1 MRMDAAAPSTGTRLS
16 AACRFNSDFTR
27 GSVDDLGPE
36 PGTRFDV
43 QVYQGLPFLNGDAAR
58 VELVFGVRNLMHSD
72 LDGVSSIYDELL
84 VVRPPTRVVG
94 GVTVQF

>member
-1 MRMDAAAPSTGTRLS
+1 MRMDAAAPSTRTRVS

-27 GSVDDLGPE
+27 AAVDDLGPG

-43 QVYQGLPFLNGDAAR
+43 QVYQGLPFLNGDATR
-58 VELVFGVRNLMHSD
+58 VELVFGVRNLIHSD
-72 LDGVSSIYDELL
+72 MDGVSSIYDELL